1 MGILRKLGLAK
12 VNDRLARAII
22 GDTANNLTAT
32 GSTQATAYR
41 LEHEVNV
48 FTTVSNG
55 TGCILPTNSAD
66 GDEVTVVNETAQ
78 AMPVYPPVGESI
90 NQESTNSYVKV
101 TFGSSVFRKVDLTK
115 WKVVAS
121 SSFSASPPASGNVSG
136 PGSSTDNAVV
146 RFDGTDGT
154 TIQNSGVLIS
164 DANDQYVPGK
174 LSAGVVTA
182 SAGAKLHIQDG
193 ASGGDIIDPDAVAI
207 FGNGGAGANIHL
219 NGFSAG
225 NVMRYT
231 YHNAGVQRFT
241 MTYNGIGDF
250 WCVTNQ
256 FTTTPTTGLFV
267 RYYGDGAHLGL
278 GTNNPIQR
286 ITMDGSISMWSLTGA
301 LDQSRSIG
309 FTDGATTFSAGS
321 SNGCWISFSHAA
333 TGNQQWIEFYTAGT
347 GFDGGVATRRGFIG
361 PSGQV
366 GFGGA
371 GTPSYGL
378 HALSTFGAT
387 GTAEFLS
394 AAIFSGAI
402 RWNSADFAFSN
413 SISANTN
420 LAIVTDTSSAWTM
433 TLPPAA
439 AAQYRVI
446 RIIDGSGGAGTN
458 NITVDADGAE
468 LINGLANYVIRTNYG
483 GVTVRSDGFNWQIV
497 EEQKYGTV
505 TGTVA
510 AANDTTLIPN
520 SDFMTISGNTQ
531 INRFASAGWFTG
543 KTVRLQFSGTPTVKH
558 NQASGGGNA
567 TILVDGAADYV
578 ATAGSIVSLIFD
590 GTNFYLRPYYTA

>member
-90 NQESTNSYVKV
+90 NQESTNSYVLV

-136 PGSSTDNAVV
+136 PIASTDNAVA
-146 RFDGTDGT
+146 RWDGTDGT
-154 TIQNSGVLIS
+154 TLQDSGVYITDTSQLG
-164 DANDQYVPGK
+164 VGV
-174 LSAGVVTA
+174 SAPA
-182 SAGAKLHIQDG
+182 SNMHVRK
-193 ASGGDIIDPDAVAI
+193 
-207 FGNGGAGANIHL
+207 GAGA
-219 NGFSAG
+219 GG
-225 NVMRYT
+225 NVSDSNSIAQFDSANSVSHIWFNVPVSGT
-231 YHNAGVQRFT
+231 NANFGFATAGAIQGGIV
-241 MTYNGIGDF
+241 YNIPNNF
-250 WCVTNQ
+250 VALTNDASVS
-256 FTTTPTTGLFV
+256 TPTTGV
-267 RYYGDGAHLGL
+267 IVKSNNVGINN
-278 GTNNPIQR
+278 NNPIQR

-321 SNGCWISFSHAA
+321 SNGCWISFCHAA

-347 GFDGGVATRRGFIG
+347 GFDGGVATRRGVIG

-378 HALSTFGAT
+378 HALTTFGAT

-402 RWNSADFAFSN
+402 RWNSADFEFSN

-483 GVTVRSDGFNWQIV
+483 GVTVRSDGSNWQIV

-543 KTVRLQFSGTPTVKH
+543 KTVQLQFSGTPTVKH

-578 ATAGSIVSLIFD
+578 ATAGSIASLIFD